1 MFRNLFEDGRSL
13 LQPFLV
19 FGEGRKVLGV
29 YLTQKAV
36 HHLPSFFA
44 TAQNEPGVRRSHHH
58 HWAFSHERFGGDIGS
73 IFPNHLP
80 FSLFPTH
87 ENVAVGKISLQSVH
101 ATSKLNIVLID
112 GFKITF
118 GQAQMMDGID
128 EIGLSQTV

>member
-19 FGEGRKVLGV
+19 FGEGRKVLGID
-29 YLTQKAV
+29 LTQKAV

-44 TAQNEPGVRRSHHH
+44 TAQNESSVGRSHHH
-58 HWAFSHERFGGDIGS
+58 NRAFPHERFGSDVGS

-80 FSLFPTH
+80 FPLFPTH
-87 ENVAVGKISLQSVH
+87 KYVAVGKISLQSVH
-101 ATSKLNIVLID
+101 GRSKLNIVLID

-118 GQAQMMDGID
+118 GQA
-128 EIGLSQTV
+128 